1 MMTLN
6 VYERYSVA
14 DVYARW
20 QPTKDLTL
28 DLSVYNLTD
37 QHYRVAFEELYK
49 PRREV
54 RIAVKY
60 DF

>member
-1 MMTLN
+1 
-6 VYERYSVA
+6 VA

-28 DLSVYNLTD
+28 DMSVNNVTD
-37 QHYRVAFEELYK
+37 QYYRVAFEELYK
-49 PRREV
+49 PGRDV
-54 RIAVKY
+54 RLAVKY